1 MAAVARVGDTTM
13 GTCPLDHSGATG
25 VQVYTGPGVII
36 SGSGSTFADGN
47 SVARIGDQV
56 LPGCGHVS
64 TIVSGSGVSFADGI
78 GIARIGDAVAGPYV
92 ATIVSGSGSTF
103 TA

>member
-1 MAAVARVGDTTM
+1 MPAVARVGDTTM
-13 GTCPLDHSGATG
+13 GTCPLDHSGAKG
-25 VQVYTGPGVII
+25 VQVYVGPGTII
-36 SGSGSTFADGN
+36 SGSGSTFADG
-47 SVARIGDQV
+47 SPVARIGDSV

-78 GIARIGDAVAGPYV
+78 GIARVGDSVAGPYV

-103 TA
+103 SA